1 MTVLQ
6 VQPAYNFYRRYILE
20 YSRDKSTIY
29 EQYGFSLAGSIG
41 SKDWEVFAAILL
53 NDRAKRGNG
62 SDLLNY
68 EVKSAV
74 RGSSFEYQYH
84 RNHGIEKLNDEKNV
98 DHIFISRSEA
108 YQNLEVWFVER
119 SKMLPTFEQ
128 WLPELVENYESLARQ
143 RFLRSVTYGFVTRQ
157 GIKILEVRDGEL
169 QYFIESI

>member
-1 MTVLQ
+1 LTILQ
-6 VQPAYNFYRRYILE
+6 VQSAYNFYRRYILE
-20 YSRDKSTIY
+20 YSRDKSKIY
-29 EQYGFSLAGSIG
+29 QQYGFSLAGSVG

-53 NDRAKRGNG
+53 NDKAKMGDG
-62 SDLLNY
+62 ADLLHY

-74 RGSSFEYQYH
+74 RGNSFEYQYH

-128 WLPELVENYESLARQ
+128 WLPELVKNYESIARQ
-143 RFLRSVTYGFVTRQ
+143 RFRRSVTYGFVTRQ
-157 GIKILEVRDGEL
+157 GIKILEVTEGEL
-169 QYFIESI
+169 QYFLESI